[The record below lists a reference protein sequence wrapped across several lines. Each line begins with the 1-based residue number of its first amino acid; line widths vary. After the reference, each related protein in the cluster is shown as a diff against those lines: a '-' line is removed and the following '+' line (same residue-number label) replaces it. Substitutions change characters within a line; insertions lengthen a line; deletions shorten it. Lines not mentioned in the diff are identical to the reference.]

1 MIELKNVTKEFNKIK
16 VVNNINMKL
25 EEGNIYGLYG
35 RNGSG
40 KSVLLKLICGFYIP
54 TSGEVLFDNVNYN
67 LTNAFPPSLGAL
79 IENPSFFSDLT
90 GFDNLKLL
98 AEIQKKITVEDI
110 NNTLKIVN
118 LYDEKDK
125 KYAKYSLGMKQ
136 KLGIAQA
143 IMEDNKV
150 IILDEPFNGIEEDTV
165 TKLISYL
172 KQEVKK
178 GKIIIISTHIK
189 EDLAKLTDKIFY
201 MDNGELKNNA

>member
-150 IILDEPFNGIEEDTV
+150 IILDEPFNGIEEATV